1 MLRATRTDGP
11 VIDIHCH
18 RECGPAGELMAEAAR
33 AAGKVALGHG
43 NPTTQA
49 VNKRQLEFIRPKMD
63 LLDVRLEDMD
73 RMGVD
78 IQAVAVAVYQYYY
91 WADPDLGAKVSR
103 IINEEFVE
111 STSKYPGR
119 FLPLGTVPL
128 QDTDAAI
135 QELRYL
141 AQELGMRG
149 IEIGTHVEGEEISS
163 PRLDPFWAEV
173 QKLGLVVVI
182 HTQGATHAQRLADHN
197 FVNIIGHAF
206 EATLATS
213 HLIFDGV
220 VARYPDLKI
229 VVVHGGGYLPAYA
242 GRIDHGWRARADV
255 SEGCRTC
262 RPATCA
268 SSSSTPWC
276 SSPLRWSTWPGC
288 TAPSRSSWAPTTPTT
303 WVTTTPG
310 PAGRVHRA
318 QTGRDR
324 FIAGR
329 QRRPT
334 VRTLMTTL
342 QAHGTVGLAVIGCGT
357 VGRIRAKLA
366 REYPGIGWLG
376 LCDADEQTLKDLEA
390 DTDADFATTN
400 VAELLAR
407 PEVGR

>member
-33 AAGKVALGHG
+33 AGGKVALGHG

-255 SEGCRTC
+255 SEGVPDLPTSYLRRFFFDTMVFE
-262 RPATCA
+262 PGQVEYLAGLYGAEQIVLGTDY
-268 SSSSTPWC
+268 PYDMGDDD
-276 SSPLRWSTWPGC
+276 PLALLGAC
-288 TAPSRSSWAPTTPTT
+288 T
-303 WVTTTPG
+303 G
-310 PAGRVHRA
+310 LK
-318 QTGRDR
+318 QDEIDL
-324 FIAGR
+324 IAGGN
-329 QRRPT
+329 
-334 VRTLMTTL
+334 
-342 QAHGTVGLAVIGCGT
+342 A
-357 VGRIRAKLA
+357 A
-366 REYPGIGWLG
+366 RLLG
-376 LCDADEQTLKDLEA
+376 LS
-390 DTDADFATTN
+390 
-400 VAELLAR
+400 
-407 PEVGR
+407 